1 MCKRICKYLMMLMA
15 LLPLTSCSQ
24 NKIDKTQEGMKKGK
38 TLVVYFS
45 KAGENYAVGN
55 IKKGNTRIVAE
66 MIAEETDGTL
76 FQVEPVKEYPK
87 DYTECAEVAQQELN
101 SNARPAIKGDI
112 DVENFDVVYIGYP
125 IWWDDMPMPL
135 YTLIEKHNWQ
145 GKTVIPFC
153 THEGS
158 GLGSTERKLK
168 KACEGATVLKGLAV
182 RGSIAQNSQDQARK
196 TVKNWLASHTEKYYK

>member
-1 MCKRICKYLMMLMA
+1 MRKRLCKYLMMLVA

-24 NKIDKTQEGMKKGK
+24 NKMNKTQEAMKKGK
-38 TLVVYFS
+38 TLVVFFS

-55 IKKGNTRIVAE
+55 IKKGNTRIIAE

-76 FQVEPVKEYPK
+76 FQIEPVKDYPK
-87 DYTECAEVAQQELN
+87 DYTKCTEVAQQELD
-101 SNARPAIKGDI
+101 SNARPAVKGDI

-125 IWWDDMPMPL
+125 IWWNDMPMPV
-135 YTLIEKHNWQ
+135 YTFIEKHSWQ
-145 GKTVIPFC
+145 GKTVIPFS

-158 GLGSTERKLK
+158 GLGSTESSLK

-182 RGSIAQNSQDQARK
+182 RGTIAQNSQEQARK
-196 TVKNWLASHTEKYYK
+196 AVEDWLAGLSE

>member
-1 MCKRICKYLMMLMA
+1 MLMA

-24 NKIDKTQEGMKKGK
+24 NKMNKTQESMKKGK

-55 IKKGNTRIVAE
+55 IKKGNTRIIAE

-76 FQVEPVKEYPK
+76 FQIEPVKDYPK
-87 DYTECAEVAQQELN
+87 DYTKCTEVAQQELD
-101 SNARPAIKGDI
+101 SNARPAVKGDI

-125 IWWDDMPMPL
+125 IWYGEAPRII
-135 YTLIEKHNWQ
+135 YTFLDTYDCS

-153 THEGS
+153 TSSSSSIDGS
-158 GLGSTERKLK
+158 IPAIKKLSPKAKWQNGIRFDPASTEEDVAKKLK
-168 KACEGATVLKGLAV
+168 
-182 RGSIAQNSQDQARK
+182 
-196 TVKNWLASHTEKYYK
+196 

>member
-1 MCKRICKYLMMLMA
+1 
-15 LLPLTSCSQ
+15 
-24 NKIDKTQEGMKKGK
+24 MKKGK

-55 IKKGNTRIVAE
+55 IKKGNTRIIAE

-76 FQVEPVKEYPK
+76 FQVESVKDYPK
-87 DYTECAEVAQQELN
+87 DYTKCTEVAHQELD

-125 IWWDDMPMPL
+125 IWWNDMPMPV
-135 YTLIEKHNWQ
+135 YTFIEKHSWQ
-145 GKTVIPFC
+145 SKTVIPFS

-158 GLGSTERKLK
+158 GLGSTESSLK

-182 RGSIAQNSQDQARK
+182 RGTIAQNSQEQARK
-196 TVKNWLASHTEKYYK
+196 AVENWLAGLSE

>member
-1 MCKRICKYLMMLMA
+1 MRKRLCKYLMMLVA

-24 NKIDKTQEGMKKGK
+24 NKMNKTQEAMKKGK
-38 TLVVYFS
+38 TLVVFFS

-55 IKKGNTRIVAE
+55 IKKGNTRIIAE

-76 FQVEPVKEYPK
+76 FQIEPVKDYPK
-87 DYTECAEVAQQELN
+87 DYTKCTEVAQQELD
-101 SNARPAIKGDI
+101 SNARPAVKGDI

-125 IWWDDMPMPL
+125 IWWNDMPMPV
-135 YTLIEKHNWQ
+135 YTFKEKHSWQ
-145 GKTVIPFC
+145 GKTVIPFS

-158 GLGSTERKLK
+158 GLGSTESSLK

-182 RGSIAQNSQDQARK
+182 RGTIAQNSQEQARK
-196 TVKNWLASHTEKYYK
+196 AVENWLAGLSE

>member
-87 DYTECAEVAQQELN
+87 DYTECTEVAQQELN

-196 TVKNWLASHTEKYYK
+196 TVKNWLASHTE

>member
-45 KAGENYAVGN
+45 KAGENYAAGN

-87 DYTECAEVAQQELN
+87 DYTECTEVAQQELN

-182 RGSIAQNSQDQARK
+182 RGSIEQNSQDQARK
-196 TVKNWLASHTEKYYK
+196 TVKNWLASHTE

>member
-1 MCKRICKYLMMLMA
+1 MRKRLCKYLVMLMA

-24 NKIDKTQEGMKKGK
+24 NKMNKTQEGMKKGK

-55 IKKGNTRIVAE
+55 IKKGNTHIIAE
-66 MIAEETDGTL
+66 IIAEETDGAL
-76 FQVEPVKEYPK
+76 FQVEPVKDYPK
-87 DYTECAEVAQQELN
+87 NYTECTEVAQHELN

-112 DVENFDVVYIGYP
+112 DVENFNVIYIGYP
-125 IWWDDMPMPL
+125 IWWGDMPMPL
-135 YTLIEKHNWQ
+135 YTFIEKHNWQ
-145 GKTVIPFC
+145 GKTVVPFC

-158 GLGSTERKLK
+158 GLADTENKLK

-182 RGSIAQNSQDQARK
+182 RGTTAQNSQNQAQK
-196 TVKNWLASHTEKYYK
+196 TVKRWLSNYSE

>member
-1 MCKRICKYLMMLMA
+1 MRKRICKYFLMLMA

-24 NKIDKTQEGMKKGK
+24 NKMNKTQESMKKGK

-55 IKKGNTRIVAE
+55 IKKGNTRIIAE

-76 FQVEPVKEYPK
+76 FQIEPVKDYPK
-87 DYTECAEVAQQELN
+87 DYTKCTEVAQQELD
-101 SNARPAIKGDI
+101 SNARPAVKGDI

-125 IWWDDMPMPL
+125 IWWNDMPMPV
-135 YTLIEKHNWQ
+135 YTFIEKHSWQ

-158 GLGSTERKLK
+158 GLGSTESSLK

-182 RGSIAQNSQDQARK
+182 RGTIAQNSQEQARK
-196 TVKNWLASHTEKYYK
+196 AVENWLAGLSE